1 MRSREQR
8 QGRAQAQIQAQSPS
22 PNRRSA
28 KPSAAPMPATAVP
41 TAPSCIGRRGKRRRD
56 SDDCDGGCSASALS
70 SGRTSGSRKARYR
83 TAARATSSKSGF
95 RAFTA
100 MSAVATRSPRA
111 ASPRSHCAGCSRR
124 PSPLVFSLSQGA
136 WISCSAGAGPT
147 PSPTRMPRCTILT
160 GLWWLAD
167 VLLKRHYNWARQK
180 WERRPNLGRR
190 RTIPPSSLIHEL
202 AYRRGGDY
210 ARRLPPDAIPT
221 S

>member
-1 MRSREQR
+1 MT
-8 QGRAQAQIQAQSPS
+8 PTVDHN
-22 PNRRSA
+22 P
-28 KPSAAPMPATAVP
+28 PVP
-41 TAPSCIGRRGKRRRD
+41 TSRPAGTRSQLT
-56 SDDCDGGCSASALS
+56 SAALS

-136 WISCSAGAGPT
+136 GS
-147 PSPTRMPRCTILT
+147 R
-160 GLWWLAD
+160 
-167 VLLKRHYNWARQK
+167 ARQ
-180 WERRPNLGRR
+180 ERGLRRPRRACRDARFSDRALVVGR
-190 RTIPPSSLIHEL
+190 SSLGAALQLGQAKVGAPAQPGPAAHHPAKL
-202 AYRRGGDY
+202 AHPRIGLSTRW
-210 ARRLPPDAIPT
+210 RLCEASAPDAIPT

>member
-1 MRSREQR
+1 MT
-8 QGRAQAQIQAQSPS
+8 
-22 PNRRSA
+22 SA
-28 KPSAAPMPATAVP
+28 
-41 TAPSCIGRRGKRRRD
+41 
-56 SDDCDGGCSASALS
+56 ALS

-124 PSPLVFSLSQGA
+124 PSPLVFSLSQGV

-147 PSPTRMPRCTILT
+147 PCR
-160 GLWWLAD
+160 D
-167 VLLKRHYNWARQK
+167 ARFSDRALVVGRSSLEAALQ
-180 WERRPNLGRR
+180 LGQAKVGAPAQPGPAAL
-190 RTIPPSSLIHEL
+190 PPSSLIHES

-210 ARRLPPDAIPT
+210 ARRLPPMRFRQADRSFRRFP
-221 S
+221 SVRGKRHVM